1 QWPVGNAEDGRKSD
15 EESATSRCL
24 NHPRRPICLW
34 LSVQRKR
41 APTYTTKIM
50 EAEMN
55 ENLPFVWRKNY
66 HKEGGWQEKLL
77 EIAHERARRYLS
89 RAAATATRP
98 RKKSRQRTHLH

>member
-1 QWPVGNAEDGRKSD
+1 
-15 EESATSRCL
+15 
-24 NHPRRPICLW
+24 
-34 LSVQRKR
+34 
-41 APTYTTKIM
+41 M

-89 RAAATATRP
+89 RAATTATRP